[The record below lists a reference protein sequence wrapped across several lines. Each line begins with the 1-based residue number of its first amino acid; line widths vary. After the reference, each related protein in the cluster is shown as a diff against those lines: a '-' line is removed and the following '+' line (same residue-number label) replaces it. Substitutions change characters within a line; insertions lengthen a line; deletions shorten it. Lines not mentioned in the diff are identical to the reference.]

1 MANDGES
8 FRARFWDVVCEYD
21 ELLTAAISIDAV
33 LLLALVLASPGIER
47 GSASFI
53 VLVFNVAVLVPL
65 FAVTLFVLVHCRRRD
80 RPDRF

>member
-1 MANDGES
+1 MESDG
-8 FRARFWDVVCEYD
+8 FRTRFWDVVCEYD
-21 ELLTAAISIDAV
+21 ELVKAALSIDVV

-53 VLVFNVAVLVPL
+53 ILVFNVALLVPL
-65 FAVTLFVLVHCRRRD
+65 FLVTLSILLGCRRRD